1 LDYDLDYFSKDIK
14 SIISVEIVKRYYYQR
29 GCIIQQLKD
38 DNDLQQAIE
47 ILNDSER
54 YKRMLSALE
63 KNK

>member
-1 LDYDLDYFSKDIK
+1 LDYFSKDIK

-29 GCIIQQLKD
+29 GSIIQQLKD

-54 YKRMLSALE
+54 YKRMLSAPA
-63 KNK
+63 KR